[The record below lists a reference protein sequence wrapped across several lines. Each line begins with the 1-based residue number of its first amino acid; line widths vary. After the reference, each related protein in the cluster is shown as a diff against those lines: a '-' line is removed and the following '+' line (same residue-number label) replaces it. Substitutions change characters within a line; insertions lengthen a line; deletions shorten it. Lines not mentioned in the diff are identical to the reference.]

1 METSRN
7 IQGSGG
13 LINEVTTLL
22 RTRMRDY
29 AMYVALAVIFIF
41 FGIFTGGSFLSPRNI
56 TNLIN
61 QTGYIAVLAVG
72 MTLVLIIRQIDLSV
86 GYAAGFLGA
95 MAATFMV
102 KFGIPI
108 YLVIPMVLI
117 FGMVIGLIQGF
128 TVSYVGVPAF
138 VTTLAFHF
146 IFRGLLSLSTQESGT
161 IRIDV
166 AAYNNLS
173 NGFVPDIGSVGGLH
187 LVSLFVGAIAV
198 VLAIMA
204 QIKQRKN
211 LLHYNFEV
219 VSLPV
224 FIFKLIFT
232 GAAIATV
239 AVVLAQYQGL
249 SWTIV
254 IVSIVVSIY
263 NFMMNKTRLG
273 RYIYGIGGN
282 QEAAMLA
289 GVNVKRTM
297 LFVFMSM
304 GTLAALSGILFTSR
318 LQSASPIAGQGFELD
333 SIAACYIGG
342 VSTSGGIGK
351 VGNTIIG
358 ALVIMSLTNGLN
370 LMGIGISYQYVIK
383 GAIFVLAVAFD
394 VYTRGRKAI

>member
-187 LVSLFVGAIAV
+187 LVSLIVGAIAV